1 MEIIISKI
9 SGIGASKMKEDFVVE
24 MGIRGSINLTA
35 VINFTTDGQ
44 CPKQDL

>member
-1 MEIIISKI
+1 M
-9 SGIGASKMKEDFVVE
+9 GASKMKEDFVIE

-44 CPKQDL
+44 RPKQDL